1 MQDKK
6 FLLLYNF
13 HTLIKMP
20 TLTISTQL
28 LSGTLD
34 GPRIVQSFA
43 KLCSMYISP
52 RDVALDIAGRH
63 IPRKHCL
70 YILVG
75 ETEQGEP
82 KAYIGQTRDFQRR
95 VREHLANKSFWNTAI
110 VFISRA
116 DGIYASEVEYLE
128 YYAILKANEAGSY
141 NLDENIQTP
150 AEPSLAPEK
159 KIEMEQY
166 FEEIKFFLSFL
177 GTVPIF
183 ERRGRRRSRRT
194 PIETHDTPQ
203 AAQPASPTN
212 ATLQPLIAS
221 SDLIPIHPDTN
232 LPDKAQYTLDGETTF
247 DSLRS
252 FVFYFMKRFLQ
263 DNPSITYPELKEL
276 FPTSLLTGYKYCGTI
291 ATPHEIEAST
301 IKEEKKITAYHYGDT
316 SFLLGPTGDN
326 VRFYITTQWMRES
339 FKHFLAVVEACGY
352 QVYIKR

>member
-1 MQDKK
+1 
-6 FLLLYNF
+6 
-13 HTLIKMP
+13 MP

-43 KLCSMYISP
+43 KLCSMYITP
-52 RDVALDIAGRH
+52 RDVALDIAGQF
-63 IPRKHCL
+63 IPHKHCL
-70 YILVG
+70 YILIG

-95 VREHLANKSFWNTAI
+95 VREHLANKNFWKTAI

-141 NLDENIQTP
+141 NLDENVQTP

-166 FEEIKFFLSFL
+166 FEEIKFFLAFL

-183 ERRGRRRSRRT
+183 ERRGRRRTRRLPAET
-194 PIETHDTPQ
+194 PGTPR
-203 AAQPASPTN
+203 AMQPISPIN
-212 ATLQPLIAS
+212 AS
-221 SDLIPIHPDTN
+221 SQPNASNASGLIPIHPDTD
-232 LPDKAQYTLDGETTF
+232 LPKKGLYTLDGETIS

-252 FVFYFMKRFLQ
+252 FAFNFMKRFLQ
-263 DNPSITYPELKEL
+263 DHPSITYSELKEL
-276 FPTSLLTGYKYCGTI
+276 FPTSMLTGYRYCGLL
-291 ATPHEIEAST
+291 ATQQEIEAST
-301 IKEEKKITAYHYGDT
+301 ITEEKKRTAYNYDGTDNYR
-316 SFLLGPTGDN
+316 LGPTGDG
-326 VRFYITTQWMRES
+326 VYFYITTQWMRES
-339 FKHFLAVVEACGY
+339 FKSFLAVVETLGY
-352 QVYIKR
+352 QVYLKR